1 VTNVGV
7 TGMES
12 ANPDYEF
19 GPFGRSFLG
28 KFPTKGTLILF
39 ALSFLFALII
49 SGGIFGFFFL
59 FSLFNGLIFFL
70 TYFHL
75 EPHFNSKIDSN
86 HKQQLRDFSLDVNST
101 IGDIGRLFSGAG
113 ESAKTQVWDMSEKI
127 NFDSIFSEITD
138 REPIDI
144 TSWKVES
151 KFRIWLKVIL
161 VWFGLYFVFT
171 SLSLFSVILMYAFDF
186 SNSGLDLFAHI
197 SWLFSYLSIGVL
209 FYIAII
215 LDGKQDYLTSL
226 FNRPKL
232 SKASLLIVF
241 VLIVDFLLV
250 LAYSFFYDLLF
261 EIPNAEL
268 EFFADTSSANDPL
281 ILFLIFVVLAICAP
295 FFEEMIFR
303 GYILDSLR
311 RMYSDIAAIIIS
323 GVFFGFWHY
332 AIFDPLNF
340 FQVGQTMIGG
350 FLYAWLRL
358 RTGSIW
364 PCIVCHFIWN
374 GAIFFFEFIV

>member
-1 VTNVGV
+1 MTNVGV

-12 ANPDYEF
+12 ANLDYEF

-138 REPIDI
+138 KEPIDI

-268 EFFADTSSANDPL
+268 EFFADPSSANDPL

-374 GAIFFFEFIV
+374 GTIFFFEFIV

>member
-1 VTNVGV
+1 MSDIGSSGV
-7 TGMES
+7 AS
-12 ANPDYEF
+12 ANPNYEF

-86 HKQQLRDFSLDVNST
+86 HKQQLRDFSLDVYST

-171 SLSLFSVILMYAFDF
+171 SLSLFSVILIYAFDF

-209 FYIAII
+209 FYIAIV

-241 VLIVDFLLV
+241 VLVVDFLLV

-374 GAIFFFEFIV
+374 GTIFFFEFIV

>member
-1 VTNVGV
+1 MSDIGSSGV
-7 TGMES
+7 AS
-12 ANPDYEF
+12 ANPNYEF

-138 REPIDI
+138 KEPIDI
-144 TSWKVES
+144 TSWKIES

-161 VWFGLYFVFT
+161 VWFGLYFVIT
-171 SLSLFSVILMYAFDF
+171 SLSLFSVIVMYAFDF
-186 SNSGLDLFAHI
+186 S
-197 SWLFSYLSIGVL
+197 
-209 FYIAII
+209 
-215 LDGKQDYLTSL
+215 
-226 FNRPKL
+226 
-232 SKASLLIVF
+232 
-241 VLIVDFLLV
+241 
-250 LAYSFFYDLLF
+250 
-261 EIPNAEL
+261 IP
-268 EFFADTSSANDPL
+268 
-281 ILFLIFVVLAICAP
+281 V
-295 FFEEMIFR
+295 
-303 GYILDSLR
+303 
-311 RMYSDIAAIIIS
+311 
-323 GVFFGFWHY
+323 
-332 AIFDPLNF
+332 
-340 FQVGQTMIGG
+340 
-350 FLYAWLRL
+350 
-358 RTGSIW
+358 
-364 PCIVCHFIWN
+364 
-374 GAIFFFEFIV
+374 